1 MNSAIRL
8 KKPSAIVA
16 MLLVLGV
23 AACGGDDS
31 EGSNDGGA
39 GSTGVAGGDGSAS
52 KDGAGGRGWQQRR
65 FCGEQWIGR
74 RSGRSQRR
82 VSWVGW
88 HRWRCRIRWR
98 RGDERCIARLRRR
111 RHLDADA
118 CASLGALVAPTV
130 PDALKPPAELRSQR
144 FRATGF
150 QVYTCTPSGDGGAD
164 SGVTFSWVVV
174 PDASLYNDSCIKVG
188 MHLAARPGSRAL
200 TVARVV
206 GVRVGS
212 ADVTNAI
219 PLSCSRRARIREK
232 ASSLNVTAIQRLN
245 TTGGVAPSAASCNAS
260 TLGQSSSVA
269 YTATYYF
276 YTGGTWPVPEAGSD
290 ASDAAA
296 TVPDATT
303 DAASEAATDAGS
315 DASSDAAV
323 TDAGSDASSD
333 AEVTDAGEGG

>member
-1 MNSAIRL
+1 MNSAIHL

-39 GSTGVAGGDGSAS
+39 GSTGVGGGDGSAS
-52 KDGAGGRGWQQRR
+52 KDGAGGAAGNKD
-65 FCGEQWIGR
+65 GSAGS
-74 RSGRSQRR
+74 SGSGGAAGAAKDGSAGSGGTAGAAGSGGAAGMSDASPDRDAAVIS
-82 VSWVGW
+82 
-88 HRWRCRIRWR
+88 
-98 RGDERCIARLRRR
+98 
-111 RHLDADA
+111 DADS
-118 CASLGALVAPTV
+118 CASLGSFVAPTV
-130 PDALKPPAELRSQR
+130 PDALKPPTGATLSQR
-144 FRATGF
+144 FRADGF

-188 MHLAARPGSRAL
+188 THFGGPTWKSSIDGSS
-200 TVARVV
+200 VVGARVASV
-206 GVRVGS
+206 
-212 ADVTNAI
+212 DVTNAI
-219 PLSCSRRARIREK
+219 PALLLK
-232 ASSLNVTAIQRLN
+232 ASSNSGEGIFSNVTAIQRLN

-260 TLGQSSSVA
+260 TLGQVSSVA

-276 YTGGTWPVPEAGSD
+276 YTGGTWPVAEAGSD
-290 ASDAAA
+290 ASDAAV

-315 DASSDAAV
+315 DAPSDAAV
-323 TDAGSDASSD
+323 TDAG
-333 AEVTDAGEGG
+333 EGG